1 MVETI
6 VLRVLKNLEGNV
18 NNNGDK
24 RYNNRKT
31 KEDENM
37 FTRLRNSS
45 RIPKNLEELELFECD
60 KTHKTVKILA
70 LTNKQANS

>member
-1 MVETI
+1 
-6 VLRVLKNLEGNV
+6 
-18 NNNGDK
+18 
-24 RYNNRKT
+24 
-31 KEDENM
+31 M

-70 LTNKQANS
+70 LTNKQATS